1 MEKEICAWFVF
12 NSGQVLIEKKEDCYH
27 IPTGTEPPVY
37 VPVGSTIHTIGRLG
51 TLTAKTYAI
60 HVPVSG
66 DEESPRMMK
75 DLRASFDVLPREEY
89 DMAGKASQI
98 LNWE

>member
-12 NSGQVLIEKKEDCYH
+12 NSGQVLIEKKRRLLSH
-27 IPTGTEPPVY
+27 PTGTEPPVY

-66 DEESPRMMK
+66 DEESPPYDERPPGVI
-75 DLRASFDVLPREEY
+75 RCAS
-89 DMAGKASQI
+89 AGGI
-98 LNWE
+98 